1 MGLTWGGS
9 TTIGLRVGIDVGLC
23 VGAFVGTSTG
33 FSVGKSSGKDV
44 GVPWGG
50 WMAIGAGV
58 GLGVGMYS
66 KNSRS
71 SGHVAVP
78 PTTTPSMSTLN
89 VHDLGGLQTSGIGLE
104 IRRIR
109 KSSPGR
115 IRLTLEAGRILA
127 GSSVKLNCAVT
138 VTATRPGPEFMMSRT
153 P

>member
-1 MGLTWGGS
+1 MGAG
-9 TTIGLRVGIDVGLC
+9 VGLVDG
-23 VGAFVGTSTG
+23 VGVGTEEG
-33 FSVGKSSGKDV
+33 D
-44 GVPWGG
+44 
-50 WMAIGAGV
+50 GV